1 MAELVDAP
9 DLGSGIARCGG
20 SSPLA
25 RTEVDVY
32 TEEIQDI
39 AGKIAEIIEEGAPS
53 EIDKLDHDTL
63 VEIAALSYELV
74 MAIQAEGVR

>member
-1 MAELVDAP
+1 M
-9 DLGSGIARCGG
+9 
-20 SSPLA
+20 
-25 RTEVDVY
+25 Y

-39 AGKIAEIIEEGAPS
+39 AGKIAEIIEEGDPS